1 MKTIFYAWLL
11 GLLLGGEALAQA
23 PKQTSPD
30 QAAIASV
37 LAAQTRSWNNGN
49 INEFM
54 RGYWRSD
61 SLRFIGANGITSGWQ
76 NTLNNYLKRYPDRA
90 TMGTLRFDILRMELL
105 GTEHAF
111 VVGKFY
117 LTRPEK
123 GDAQGYFTLLW
134 RKVNGEWVITT
145 DHTG

>member
-1 MKTIFYAWLL
+1 MKTTYAWLL
-11 GLLLGGEALAQA
+11 VLLLGGQALAQL
-23 PKQTSPD
+23 PKALPD

-49 INEFM
+49 LNEFM
-54 RGYWRSD
+54 RGYWQSD
-61 SLRFIGANGITSGWQ
+61 SLQFIGSNGITTGWQ
-76 NTLNNYLKRYPDRA
+76 NTLDNYQKRYPNRA
-90 TMGTLRFDILRMELL
+90 AMGTLRFEILRLELL
-105 GTEHAF
+105 GRENAF

-134 RKVNGEWVITT
+134 RKVNGTWVITT